1 MSSLAFGQATRTWV
15 SGVGDDTNPCSRTAP
30 CQTIAGA
37 IAKTAGGGEIDVLD
51 PGGFNYTVLTG
62 EPGTGL
68 LTITNSISI
77 ESEGV
82 IAGDQVSATNG
93 ITVNAPGA
101 VVVLR
106 GLTFEGLGS
115 SGMSPYGIQLLAAK
129 ALYIE
134 NCWIDGFETG
144 IQIAPSSGQ
153 SRVFVSHTVVRN
165 NSGDGI
171 LVNPSNSATVSVTLD
186 DVRTENNGAAGVEA
200 KSRHSARATI
210 SVGSSTSADNAT
222 GILANGWGTTISLS
236 NVTVFG
242 NVTGLWTQS
251 GGRITSFRNNEI
263 LNNLLNG
270 WPTSTV
276 REE

>member
-1 MSSLAFGQATRTWV
+1 
-15 SGVGDDTNPCSRTAP
+15 
-30 CQTIAGA
+30 
-37 IAKTAGGGEIDVLD
+37 
-51 PGGFNYTVLTG
+51 
-62 EPGTGL
+62 
-68 LTITNSISI
+68 LTITKSISI

-82 IAGDQVSATNG
+82 IAGDQVFGTNG

-115 SGMSPYGIQLLAAK
+115 SGLSPYGIQLLAAR

-153 SRVFVSHTVVRN
+153 SKVFISHTVVRN
-165 NSGDGI
+165 SSGDGI
-171 LVNPSNSATVSVTLD
+171 LVNPSSSATVSVTLD
-186 DVRTENNGAAGVEA
+186 NVRMENNGAAGVEA
-200 KSRHSARATI
+200 RSSHSAHATI
-210 SVGSSTSADNAT
+210 SVESSTSADNAT
-222 GILANGWGTTISLS
+222 GILASGRRDTISLS

-242 NVTGLWTQS
+242 NVTGLWAQS
-251 GGRITSFRNNEI
+251 GGGITSFRNNEI
-263 LNNLLNG
+263 LDNLFNG
-270 WPTSTV
+270 SPTSTV